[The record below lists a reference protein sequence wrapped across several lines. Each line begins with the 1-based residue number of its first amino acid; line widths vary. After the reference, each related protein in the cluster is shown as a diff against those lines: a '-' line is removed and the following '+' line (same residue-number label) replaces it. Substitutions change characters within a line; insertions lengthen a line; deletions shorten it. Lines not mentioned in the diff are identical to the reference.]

1 MRTEDEEKIL
11 MQALSTYGVAAQEM
25 MLFEECG
32 ELINAVA
39 KTHRNRA
46 SDADVITEL
55 ADVSIIIDQMA
66 MYYGKEA
73 FLREKE
79 RKLVRLNKRLNLND
93 GQQIP

>member
-1 MRTEDEEKIL
+1 MVKSLNEDIKESEIRKL
-11 MQALSTYGVAAQEM
+11 KKSY
-25 MLFEECG
+25 
-32 ELINAVA
+32 
-39 KTHRNRA
+39 